1 MDDAI
6 FRVLWVSS
14 FFSRQLIMYALLAIV
29 IAAVGV
35 YGLTADSVARRTRE
49 LAIRVALGAE
59 RASLVRLILREATI
73 LGSIGVFLGLG
84 LALAVTGLTS
94 SMLAGVGARD
104 PVIFVSVAVA
114 VVAVI
119 VVAAVPPARRASGL
133 DPISALRTE

>member
-6 FRVLWVSS
+6 FRVRWVSS
-14 FFSRQLIMYALLAIV
+14 FFSRQLIIYALLAIV
-29 IAAVGV
+29 IAAVGI

-73 LGSIGVFLGLG
+73 LGRIGVFLGLG
-84 LALAVTGLTS
+84 LALGVTGFAS
-94 SMLAGVGARD
+94 SMFAGVEARD
-104 PVIFVSVAVA
+104 PVIFGSVTVAVL
-114 VVAVI
+114 AVI
-119 VVAAVPPARRASGL
+119 VFAGVLPARRASGV